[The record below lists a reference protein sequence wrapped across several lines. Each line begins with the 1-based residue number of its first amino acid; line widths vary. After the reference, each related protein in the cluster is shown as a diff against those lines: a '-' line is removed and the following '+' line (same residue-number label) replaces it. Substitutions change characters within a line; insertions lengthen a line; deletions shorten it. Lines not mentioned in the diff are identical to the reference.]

1 MNKVTF
7 ALSMALMSGAAFAKG
22 DGMGPY
28 DQDISVSGV
37 SVEFGVTGGQPEI
50 GGQVGDDMFESMK
63 PKYIWRDPGS
73 KQ

>member
-28 DQDISVSGV
+28 DQDMSVNGV
-37 SVEFGVTGGQPEI
+37 VMEFGVTGGQPQI
-50 GGQVGDDMFESMK
+50 GGQVGDDMFDSTQG
-63 PKYIWRDPGS
+63 KYIWRDPGS